1 MNLSGLTIDP
11 VTGRVSGVRLK
22 QRRPRKLVKKG
33 APNLDGLI
41 VDANGKVSGVRQ
53 RRTRKRQRIDAALEM
68 KRAWQNALK
77 DIATGTAAQA
87 KAQS

>member
-22 QRRPRKLVKKG
+22 QRRTPKLVKKG
-33 APNLDGLI
+33 APHLDGLI
-41 VDANGKVSGVRQ
+41 VDATGKVSGVRQ

-77 DIATGTAAQA
+77 EIATATAVQA
-87 KAQS
+87 KEQL